1 MMCVCVGFMHL
12 CSLVLCGGGGGAYNE
27 FASKQPTPKGAT
39 TMTNAEIIANAKL
52 MNGITEDAHT
62 FAHWRTLGFS
72 VRKGEHAAFSATIWK
87 YAKGKR
93 AQQVE
98 DESGEVQPGKMFMK
112 KAHFFTA
119 SQVER
124 LALA

>member
-1 MMCVCVGFMHL
+1 
-12 CSLVLCGGGGGAYNE
+12 
-27 FASKQPTPKGAT
+27 
-39 TMTNAEIIANAKL
+39 MTNAEIIANAKL

-72 VRKGEHAAFSATIWK
+72 VRKGEHAAFSVTIWK

-98 DESGEVQPGKMFMK
+98 DENVEVQPGKMFMK

-119 SQVER
+119 SQVEK
-124 LALA
+124 LAVA

>member
-1 MMCVCVGFMHL
+1 
-12 CSLVLCGGGGGAYNE
+12 
-27 FASKQPTPKGAT
+27 
-39 TMTNAEIIANAKL
+39 MTNAEIIANAKL

-62 FAHWRTLGFS
+62 FAHWKQLGYC
-72 VRKGEHAAFSATIWK
+72 VRKGEHAAFSAVIWK

-98 DESGEVQPGKMFMK
+98 DETGEVQPGSMFMK

-119 SQVER
+119 SQVDR
-124 LALA
+124 LAVA

>member
-1 MMCVCVGFMHL
+1 
-12 CSLVLCGGGGGAYNE
+12 
-27 FASKQPTPKGAT
+27 
-39 TMTNAEIIANAKL
+39 MTNLEIIANAKL

-62 FAHWRTLGFS
+62 FAHWKHLGYA

-98 DESGEVQPGKMFMK
+98 EETGEVQPGHMFMK
-112 KAHFFTA
+112 TAYFFTR
-119 SQVER
+119 SQVEEIKPK
-124 LALA
+124 AA